1 MAVSD
6 LMEVS
11 AVSDTAAKSASA
23 VSAHS
28 VVVSASQDSVDSEA
42 KLFSHNKV
50 PQLVM
55 PSALAHTHKANRAAK
70 SAVSAV
76 LHSADSAVS
85 VVLVIQGSVKS
96 TPKDSS
102 QLSATVDSVEVSDLS
117 EAKSELQVV
126 ITIMAVKES
135 IMVINITVSITAIIT
150 AITPDQDP
158 SPAHTLDQDLLL
170 DPSDPNTAVT
180 QELAH
185 SEANTAV
192 TQELAHSEANTEV
205 SQHSAHNPVP
215 EVNITAIIT
224 VDTIT
229 VVIITAAK
237 QPPQDSVHPNSVSV
251 VSVASEPLA
260 HITVV
265 SAVSA
270 VSAHSAAAM
279 LELSAVSAHSEA
291 AMPVDD
297 PSLLEPATAV
307 SHPSEVVAVS
317 TVATAVSAEPHSS
330 SKRAILP
337 NIGPSSAHLKN
348 IHYAWHKQLK
358 YL

>member
-76 LHSADSAVS
+76 LHSADSVVS
-85 VVLVIQGSVKS
+85 VVLVIQASVKS
-96 TPKDSS
+96 TLKDSS
-102 QLSATVDSVEVSDLS
+102 QLSATVDSVAVSDLS

-150 AITPDQDP
+150 VITPDQDP
-158 SPAHTLDQDLLL
+158 SPAHSVDPVDQ
-170 DPSDPNTAVT
+170 DPSDPNTV
-180 QELAH
+180 
-185 SEANTAV
+185 V

-307 SHPSEVVAVS
+307 SHPSELVAVS

>member
-11 AVSDTAAKSASA
+11 AVSVTAAKSASA
-23 VSAHS
+23 ATAHS

-50 PQLVM
+50 PQLVT

-170 DPSDPNTAVT
+170 DPSDP
-180 QELAH
+180 
-185 SEANTAV
+185 NTAV

-337 NIGPSSAHLKN
+337 NIGP
-348 IHYAWHKQLK
+348 
-358 YL
+358 